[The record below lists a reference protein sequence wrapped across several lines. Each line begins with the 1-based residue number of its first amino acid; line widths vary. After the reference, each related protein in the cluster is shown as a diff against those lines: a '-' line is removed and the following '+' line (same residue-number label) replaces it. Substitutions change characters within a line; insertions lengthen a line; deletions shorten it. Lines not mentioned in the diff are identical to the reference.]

1 MVADFIFF
9 FQMTIPNTLQKEQQQ
24 MVSERIAISQSVVS
38 MCNNLLSL
46 LEEKSVVEKVHKQ

>member
-1 MVADFIFF
+1 MVADFILF

>member
-1 MVADFIFF
+1 MVADFIV
-9 FQMTIPNTLQKEQQQ
+9 FQMAIPNTLQKEQQQ

-38 MCNNLLSL
+38 MCNHLLSL

>member
-1 MVADFIFF
+1 
-9 FQMTIPNTLQKEQQQ
+9 MTIPNTLQKEQQQ

-38 MCNNLLSL
+38 MCLLSL